1 VPLPA
6 HSRPVALHIPKDGRM
21 VEWSPKPV
29 LSAPGHPRTDEP
41 VAIP

>member
-1 VPLPA
+1 
-6 HSRPVALHIPKDGRM
+6 M

-41 VAIP
+41 VVIR